1 MRRLQPGPSYFIVG
15 VTAFLTPPALPNSG
29 LSQPQPA
36 PLPHT
41 TMGSVHHRND
51 LHLENAF
58 LSVPV
63 LFCHRSETLCSTPKL
78 FAAASSPGV
87 YRRSASL
94 ESEGSPFKPSSASDC
109 LGDLRRVSSLPLWAE
124 GNNFSAH
131 GVPWMPEITNADY
144 GDQRLAHWRC
154 PSARG
159 GGRLLA

>member
-15 VTAFLTPPALPNSG
+15 VTAFLTPPAPPNSG